1 MLVWSIYEFE
11 TRESLKLTNIVRRGA
26 MGYDVPTTFAQEY
39 TWRAERQGLRLE
51 LDSEVSTSTV
61 TYMLGVNCVRIASID
76 QSIITYRLP
85 PGDEEL

>member
-1 MLVWSIYEFE
+1 
-11 TRESLKLTNIVRRGA
+11 

-39 TWRAERQGLRLE
+39 TWRAERQGLE

-61 TYMLGVNCVRIASID
+61 TYMLGVNCVRIASMD
-76 QSIITYRLP
+76 QSIMTYRLP